1 MTLFTKENCGK
12 CDNIK
17 RAFDLEKLG
26 IEVEVIKQDDSEVL
40 AHLAWHE
47 LIELVE
53 KGVLPILVLDDS
65 SHIKYELPIRRY
77 IEKNLL
83 SSEKH

>member
-1 MTLFTKENCGK
+1 MTLFTKEDCRK

-17 RAFDLEKLG
+17 KAFDLNRMG
-26 IEVEVIKQDDSEVL
+26 IRVEVITPDDPDVL

-47 LIELVE
+47 LVDLVDQ
-53 KGVLPILVLDDS
+53 GVLPILVLDDS

-77 IEKNLL
+77 LEQNFN
-83 SSEKH
+83 STH